1 MRRACL
7 AMGLILLLLTLWGTD
22 ARAQSSPIPQKERK
36 TKLEAFQ
43 AQSGVV
49 IIKGYSVIGRISGL
63 GSIEVIAMEF
73 TEASNRRKQKGI
85 VVEIKESGKFAD
97 SNRSFIDY
105 DEIQSL
111 LKGIDYIASLRADV
125 TDLNQF
131 EATYQTKG
139 NFKVTTFNTKTGEI
153 KAAVSSGYIRP
164 ATAFISLEQL
174 GELRRIITLAK
185 QKLDSIE

>member
-139 NFKVTTFNTKTGEI
+139 NFKVTTFNISESVCPVK
-153 KAAVSSGYIRP
+153 SSHP
-164 ATAFISLEQL
+164 LPL
-174 GELRRIITLAK
+174 
-185 QKLDSIE
+185 